1 MERERHLKNL
11 KILSNIAKNKNN
23 TTSRKNNIG
32 KNLIKSMK
40 GVGCHPEKFLHLPSN
55 KPVSL
60 SIENSVSTSLGT
72 VRIGQGTFGQ
82 VYMGCIDKEC
92 KKKVAIKVVINED
105 INHEYKIGKRLH
117 LYGCIKPYAIE
128 KCDNLMFMYTEY
140 ANNGT
145 LKSFFESNKKKL
157 LPIHF
162 RTVITQILHSL
173 YKIQNKYP
181 TFRHHDLHCD
191 NILINNKSPSRVKIL
206 KVYNSTLKVHD
217 IGIQTLISDFGF
229 STIKGI
235 KNSEVDNDQK
245 LFYKSNYGIYRESHR
260 MYDVHYFLNAVRQ
273 EIKILG
279 LKSGAEALQFID
291 RILPAEYLGKESSK
305 IKDFRLR
312 SSPLG
317 HPQLPSFK
325 QVFNDR
331 FFLPYKKA
339 SIPLDIS
346 TIIGRRNSPKPKAII
361 VKHGGGK
368 VKKTMQQIRNELAS
382 KNSKSVIRRPV
393 IRATMP
399 PSKPS
404 VKISMADKGYVRL
417 NGRKCTSYKKSNIEK
432 MAKKLGL
439 NTENKTIVQICKDIK
454 LKYIK

>member
-23 TTSRKNNIG
+23 TTTRKNNIG

-40 GVGCHPEKFLHLPSN
+40 GMGCHPEKFLHLPSN

-60 SIENSVSTSLGT
+60 SIEDSVSTSLGT

-105 INHEYKIGKRLH
+105 ITHEYKISKRLH
-117 LYGCIKPYAIE
+117 SYGCIKPYAIE

-145 LKSFFESNKKKL
+145 LKSFLKNNNKNL

-181 TFRHHDLHCD
+181 TFRHHDLHCE
-191 NILINNKSPSRVKIL
+191 NILINNKSPSRVKLL

-235 KNSEVDNDQK
+235 KNSEVDT
-245 LFYKSNYGIYRESHR
+245 FSYKSNYGIYRESHR
-260 MYDVHYFLNAVRQ
+260 MYDVQYFLNSIRQ
-273 EIKILG
+273 EIKNLG
-279 LKSGAEALQFID
+279 LKSGTEALQFIE
-291 RILPAEYLGKESSK
+291 RILPVEYLGKETSK

-317 HPQLPSFK
+317 HPNLPSFK

-331 FFLPYKKA
+331 FFSPYKKA

-346 TIIGRRNSPKPKAII
+346 TIIGRRKSSSPKSIV

-368 VKKTMQQIRNELAS
+368 VKKTMEQIKRELAS
-382 KNSKSVIRRPV
+382 KNNKPVIRRPV

-404 VKISMADKGYVRL
+404 VKICMAFKGYVRL
-417 NGRKCTSYKKSNIEK
+417 DGRKCTSYKKSNLEK
-432 MAKKLGL
+432 MANKLGL

>member
-23 TTSRKNNIG
+23 TTTRKNNIG

-40 GVGCHPEKFLHLPSN
+40 GMGCHPEKFLHLPSN

-60 SIENSVSTSLGT
+60 SIEDSVSTSLGT
-72 VRIGQGTFGQ
+72 VRIGEGTFGQ

-105 INHEYKIGKRLH
+105 ITHEYKISKRLH

-145 LKSFFESNKKKL
+145 LRSFLKNNNKNL

-162 RTVITQILHSL
+162 RTIITQILHSL

-181 TFRHHDLHCD
+181 TFRHHDLHCE
-191 NILINNKSPSRVKIL
+191 NILINNKSPSRVKLL

-235 KNSEVDNDQK
+235 KNSEVDT
-245 LFYKSNYGIYRESHR
+245 FSYKSNYGIYRESHR
-260 MYDVHYFLNAVRQ
+260 MYDVQYFLNSIRQ
-273 EIKILG
+273 EIKNLG
-279 LKSGAEALQFID
+279 LKSGTEALQFIE
-291 RILPAEYLGKESSK
+291 RILPVEYLGKETSK

-317 HPQLPSFK
+317 HPNLPSFK

-331 FFLPYKKA
+331 FFSPYKKA

-346 TIIGRRNSPKPKAII
+346 TIIGKRKSSSPKSIV

-368 VKKTMQQIRNELAS
+368 VKKTMEQIKRELAS
-382 KNSKSVIRRPV
+382 KNNKPVIRRPV

-404 VKISMADKGYVRL
+404 VKISMANKGYVRL
-417 NGRKCTSYKKSNIEK
+417 DGRKCTSYKKSNLKK
-432 MAKKLGL
+432 MANKLGL

>member
-55 KPVSL
+55 KLVSL
-60 SIENSVSTSLGT
+60 SIEDSVSTSFGT
-72 VRIGQGTFGQ
+72 AKIGQGTFGQ
-82 VYMGCIDKEC
+82 VYLGCVDKEC
-92 KKKVAIKVVINED
+92 KKKVAIKVVLNED
-105 INHEYKIGKRLH
+105 ITHEYKISKRLH
-117 LYGCIKPYAIE
+117 SYGCIKPYAIE

-191 NILINNKSPSRVKIL
+191 NILINNKSPSRVKLL

-217 IGIQTLISDFGF
+217 IGIQALISDFGF

-235 KNSEVDNDQK
+235 KNQEVDT
-245 LFYKSNYGIYRESHR
+245 LSYKSSYGIYNESHR

-273 EIKILG
+273 EIKNLG
-279 LKSGAEALQFID
+279 LKSGTESLQFID

-346 TIIGRRNSPKPKAII
+346 TIIGRRNSPKPKAIV